1 MERRLTEDER
11 RAISGLY
18 DERYARK
25 GRGHETVG
33 WGSERDQRLRFSMLL
48 HGIDPRGRAMLDVG
62 CGLGDLVPFLDE
74 RTGGDYDY
82 LGTDLSEKL
91 IEDARRTFAHP
102 RRQFRTADILETDLP
117 QADIVVLSGALNFRI
132 GDNMAHAKTML
143 SRMWGLARDSVCVN
157 FLSSHVDFQAPKN
170 FHYDP
175 AEMFTF
181 AKTLTRWVSLHHDYP
196 LWEFTLQ
203 LRRHP
208 QEGL

>member
-18 DERYARK
+18 DDRYAQKR
-25 GRGHETVG
+25 RGHETVG
-33 WGSERDQRLRFSMLL
+33 WGSETDQRLRFKVLFR
-48 HGIDPRGRAMLDVG
+48 GVDPRGRTVLDVG

-74 RTGGDYDY
+74 RSGGDYGY
-82 LGTDLSEKL
+82 LGVDLSEKL
-91 IEDARRTFAHP
+91 IDDARRTFAKP
-102 RRQFRTADILETDLP
+102 RREFRAADILEAELP

-132 GDNMAHAKTML
+132 GDNVGHAKTML
-143 SRMWGLARDSVCVN
+143 SRMWQLSRDCVCVN
-157 FLSSHVDFQAPKN
+157 FLSSHVDFQTPKN

-203 LRRHP
+203 LRRRP
-208 QEGL
+208 TEDA